1 MFWYTKELGLGQ
13 GQYQVIIYELTRGV
27 TFRNFYYA
35 HVSAIN
41 FYFFIIVSTG
51 FSLTTSFDHFYI
63 VKANYV

>member
-41 FYFFIIVSTG
+41 FYFFYYRQHRFFFNDI
-51 FSLTTSFDHFYI
+51 F
-63 VKANYV
+63 